1 MANAIRQ
8 LLKHRSQASGL
19 EAHGTQLAD
28 SGPPEPVI
36 GLGAAI
42 QIAV

>member
-1 MANAIRQ
+1 MANAIIQ
-8 LLKHRSQASGL
+8 LLKHRNQASRL

-28 SGPPEPVI
+28 SGTPESVA
-36 GLGAAI
+36 GLGAAT

>member
-1 MANAIRQ
+1 MANAIIQ
-8 LLKHRSQASGL
+8 LLKHRNQASRL

-28 SGPPEPVI
+28 SGPPESVA